1 MTRTGGAAEGY
12 GLVIYSLFGP
22 GPLATAPIATLMDAR
37 SNPAQA
43 TQARAAYWTVA
54 PEGTKALTAL
64 YGYLPTC
71 GLEASLL
78 HLVFLRISQM
88 NGCAYCVDR
97 HSADAL
103 AAGEAVRR
111 LNSVVT
117 WRESPL
123 FTPRERAAFNWAE
136 VLTRVADTH
145 APDADYLAARQ
156 EFSEKELVDLS
167 LAISLMTA
175 LTRMAIGF
183 RRRPAE
189 DRR

>member
-1 MTRTGGAAEGY
+1 
-12 GLVIYSLFGP
+12 
-22 GPLATAPIATLMDAR
+22 MDAL
-37 SNPAQA
+37 SNPPL
-43 TQARAAYWTVA
+43 TPEVRVAYWTVA

-64 YGYLPTC
+64 YAYLPNC

-78 HLVFLRISQM
+78 HLVFLRVSQM

-97 HSADAL
+97 HGSDAL

-111 LNSVVT
+111 INSVVT
-117 WRESPL
+117 WRESPF

-145 APDADYLAARQ
+145 APDGDYLAARQ

-167 LAISLMTA
+167 LAISLMNA
-175 LTRMAIGF
+175 LNRMAIGF
-183 RRRPAE
+183 RRRPAA
-189 DRR
+189 